1 MEADSG
7 LSDTELKQKYK
18 KLAVKYH
25 PDKNKDCVDCKERF
39 ARILKAWEILGNP
52 EKRQAYDTN
61 NGIITKIKSKSIT
74 LTHQNYYEEVIKI
87 IGLFEQKQIAELSL
101 KDMSSTGIGNS

>member
-7 LSDTELKQKYK
+7 LSDNELKQKYK

-52 EKRQAYDTN
+52 EKREAYDSN
-61 NGIITKIKSKSIT
+61 NGVITKIKSKSTT
-74 LTHQNYYEEVIKI
+74 LTRQNYYEEVESSNDLWI
-87 IGLFEQKQIAELSL
+87 IQAY
-101 KDMSSTGIGNS
+101 DSTSQYCHHFSQFWE